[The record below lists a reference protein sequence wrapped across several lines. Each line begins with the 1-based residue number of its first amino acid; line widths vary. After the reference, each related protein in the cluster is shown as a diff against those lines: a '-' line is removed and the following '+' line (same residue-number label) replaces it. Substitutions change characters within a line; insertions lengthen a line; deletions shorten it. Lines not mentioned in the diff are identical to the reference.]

1 MALTVKIRRFDPS
14 VDQTAHFAVFEVSL
28 FANAEWTALDVLDY
42 IHFHIDSSLS
52 YYRHSTCKRGI
63 CARCAAFINGKTRL
77 LCEYSVPTQGEL
89 VLEPV
94 PGKDIVKD
102 LVWT

>member
-14 VDQTAHFAVFEVSL
+14 VDQTSQFAIFEVSL
-28 FANAEWTALDVLDY
+28 FPNTEWTALDVLDY
-42 IHFHIDSSLS
+42 IHFRMDSSLS
-52 YYRHSTCKRGI
+52 YHRHSTCKRGI
-63 CARCAAFINGKTRL
+63 CVRCATLINGKIRL
-77 LCEYSVPTQGEL
+77 LCEYSVPAQGEL

-94 PGKDIVKD
+94 PGRNIVKD